1 MPRAVSET
9 VATASQMQR
18 NCVHR
23 GAGHGYA
30 APEMLGVRVVGHLE
44 LTLDGEP
51 LRAPSGRPAR
61 SLLGWLST
69 HPGIHPRGVVAAAL
83 WPDVTDESARASLRT
98 ALSAVRDSVGA
109 AAQIA
114 LPADRQTVGL
124 ADPPHV
130 SVDVR
135 EFDELLDA
143 GRPAQALG
151 AISDGE
157 LLPDLDADWVLRER
171 DRHRDRVGDAMSQ
184 LAREA
189 IHDGDRAGAVAWL
202 KRRAELDP
210 FDEGAHREL
219 IEELDR
225 AGDRAAALSVYNR
238 LADRL
243 RRELAVAPSAATRR
257 LAASLRAPDPPPS
270 AAAAAR
276 GDDPRN
282 PPLPRRLQAARWPR
296 PFVGRSDALARL
308 SSAWAAAQD
317 GGPGLAVVIGEA
329 GIGKSRLAAQF
340 AAELHAGGA
349 AVIAGA
355 AQEEQLWAYQ
365 PIVDA
370 LRLTAGDAFP
380 AVTGLVD
387 DAVARAQVHER
398 LASLL
403 EQASGGRALLLVLD
417 DAHWADPDTLAFLRN
432 VAGRGLAVPMLT
444 VVTARVGE
452 YAGDSPLGRTLSA
465 IMRDA
470 AVTQIAIDGLDL
482 SETAALVA
490 ARAGRPTL
498 AHADL
503 EALLRRT
510 SGNPFFVEALIDAG
524 LTEPG
529 AVVPRGLAELLVS
542 RVQALGP
549 QVAAALE
556 AAAVAGRE
564 FDPGLVA
571 GIAGI
576 ELDEAVAALD
586 RAVDAQLV
594 TTVTERPGRMSFVH
608 DLVHEALSVKLA
620 PGRSASLHARAV
632 DVLEPRAADGA
643 DDALTA
649 AAGHAIAAL
658 PAIAVQRAG
667 ELAERAGLRLVAGR
681 APADAA
687 QLLGSALTACEDAG
701 APIALCVRLRLALGD
716 ALRAAGSDEAV
727 ATFESALS
735 QARRTGDG
743 GLVARAAVGA
753 VGPVVTIS
761 AVDRGRVAILEE
773 ALDALDDDQSALAAQ
788 AQARLAVELAYD
800 ADTDRRA
807 RLSATALSTARARG
821 EPRTLAAALG
831 ARHVVLWGPDHTS
844 ERLPLADEMLAL
856 ARRAD
861 DPALELQARTW
872 RIVDLEEL
880 GDGAA
885 LEAELDAYAAT
896 AARVPH
902 SALAWYV
909 PAWQSTRAF
918 LAGRPARAREL
929 QRQAVRLGRRV
940 GDTNVQFVQ
949 RLQFILALADER
961 AHDIDILWQ
970 TDRVRKSPVSW
981 AYRALSTW
989 AMAADGQ
996 LDEARWE
1003 LRAQRRAGVP
1013 RSWPRDTNWLSAAK
1027 ELSEAACV
1035 LGDLE
1040 VGADLEELLE
1050 PFAERIFV
1058 SGRALMCMGSVWGAL
1073 GRLAALRGDL
1083 DRAVQCFEQA
1093 IDRDEHAGAL
1103 IWAMNHRLRLGETL
1117 LARGQ
1122 AAEAVPLLKLVAA
1135 RAPDMGLSHLAE
1147 HARCATISA

>member
-1 MPRAVSET
+1 
-9 VATASQMQR
+9 
-18 NCVHR
+18 
-23 GAGHGYA
+23 
-30 APEMLGVRVVGHLE
+30 MLGVCVVGRLE

-51 LRAPSGRPAR
+51 LQAPPGRPAR
-61 SLLGWLST
+61 SLLGWLAT
-69 HPGIHPRGVVAAAL
+69 HPGNHPRGVVAAAL

-98 ALSAVRDSVGA
+98 ALSAVRDSLGA
-109 AAQIA
+109 GAQIA
-114 LPADRQTVGL
+114 LCADRQTVGL
-124 ADPPHV
+124 GAMPEV

-135 EFDELLDA
+135 EFDALFDA
-143 GRPAQALG
+143 GRPAQALA
-151 AISDGE
+151 AIGDGE
-157 LLPDLDADWVLRER
+157 LLPGLDADWVLRAR
-171 DRHRDRVGDAMSQ
+171 DRHRDRVGDAMAQ
-184 LAREA
+184 LARDA
-189 IHDGDRAGAVAWL
+189 QAAGDRPGAVAWL

-257 LAASLRAPDPPPS
+257 LAASLRDVEPPPS
-270 AAAAAR
+270 AAATPKD
-276 GDDPRN
+276 GGPL
-282 PPLPRRLQAARWPR
+282 PPLPRRLQPTRWPR
-296 PFVGRSDALARL
+296 PFVGRDDALARL

-317 GGPGLAVVIGEA
+317 GGPAFAVVAGEP

-340 AAELHAGGA
+340 ASEVHAGGA

-370 LRLTAGDAFP
+370 LRPVAGDEFP
-380 AVTGLVD
+380 VVTGVVD
-387 DAVARAQVHER
+387 AGVARAQLHER

-403 EQASGGRALLLVLD
+403 EQASGGRPLLLVLD
-417 DAHWADPDTLAFLRN
+417 DMHWADPDTLAFLRS
-432 VAGRGLAVPMLT
+432 VAGRGLAVPMLA
-444 VVTARVGE
+444 VATARVGE
-452 YAGDSPLGRTLSA
+452 YAGDTPLGRTISA

-470 AVTQIAIDGLDL
+470 AVTQISIDGLDL

-510 SGNPFFVEALIDAG
+510 SGNPFFLEALMDAG

-529 AVVPRGLAELLVS
+529 ALVPRGLAELLVS

-549 QVAAALE
+549 QVAAALQ

-594 TTVTERPGRMSFVH
+594 TAISERPGRMAFVH
-608 DLVHEALSVKLA
+608 DLVHEALTVKLA

-643 DDALTA
+643 DEALTA

-667 ELAERAGLRLVAGR
+667 ELAERAGLRLIAGR
-681 APADAA
+681 APSDAA
-687 QLLGSALTACEDAG
+687 QLLGGALTACEDAG
-701 APIALCVRLRLALGD
+701 ASIGLCVRLRLALGD

-735 QARRTGDG
+735 HARRTGDG
-743 GLVARAAVGA
+743 ELVARAALGV

-773 ALDALDDDQSALAAQ
+773 ALDALASEESVLAAQ
-788 AQARLAVELAYD
+788 SQARLAVELAYD
-800 ADTDRRA
+800 ADTDRRQ
-807 RLSATALSTARARG
+807 RLSATALSTARALAD
-821 EPRTLAAALG
+821 PRTLAAALG

-856 ARRAD
+856 AKRAD
-861 DPALELQARTW
+861 DPVVELQARTW

-885 LEAELDAYAAT
+885 LEAELEAYAVT

-909 PAWQSTRAF
+909 PAWQSSRSF
-918 LAGRPARAREL
+918 LAGRPARARAL
-929 QRQAVRLGRRV
+929 QRQAVRLGRQASD
-940 GDTNVQFVQ
+940 GNVQFVQ
-949 RLQFILALADER
+949 RLEFILALADER
-961 AHDIDILWQ
+961 AHDIDLLWQ
-970 TDRVRKSPVSW
+970 TDRVHKSPVGW
-981 AYRALSTW
+981 AYRALNTW
-989 AMAADGQ
+989 ALAADGQ
-996 LDEARWE
+996 IEEARRE
-1003 LRAQRRAGVP
+1003 LQAQRRAGAP

-1040 VGADLEELLE
+1040 VAADLEELLE
-1050 PFAERIFV
+1050 PFAERMVV
-1058 SGRALMCMGSVWGAL
+1058 SARALMCMGSVWGAL

-1083 DRAVQCFEQA
+1083 ERAVDCFELA
-1093 IDRDEHAGAL
+1093 IDRDERAGAL
-1103 IWAMNHRLRLGETL
+1103 IWAMHHRLRLGEAL
-1117 LARGQ
+1117 LARGRP
-1122 AAEAVPLLKLVAA
+1122 AEALPLLKLVAA
-1135 RAPDMGLSHLAE
+1135 RAPDMGMSRLAE
-1147 HARCATISA
+1147 HARCATISP

>member
-1 MPRAVSET
+1 
-9 VATASQMQR
+9 
-18 NCVHR
+18 
-23 GAGHGYA
+23 
-30 APEMLGVRVVGHLE
+30 MLGVRVVGRLE

-51 LRAPSGRPAR
+51 LQAPSGRPAR
-61 SLLGWLST
+61 SLLGWLAT
-69 HPGIHPRGVVAAAL
+69 HPGSHPRGVVAAAL

-98 ALSAVRDSVGA
+98 ALSAVRDSLGA
-109 AAQIA
+109 GAQIA
-114 LPADRQTVGL
+114 LAADRQTVGL
-124 ADPPHV
+124 AAPPHV
-130 SVDVR
+130 SIDVR
-135 EFDELLDA
+135 EFDALLDA
-143 GRPAQALG
+143 GHPAQALA
-151 AISDGE
+151 AIGDGE
-157 LLPDLDADWVLRER
+157 LLPGLDADWVLRER
-171 DRHRDRVGDAMSQ
+171 DRHRDRVGDAMAQ
-184 LAREA
+184 LARDA
-189 IHDGDRAGAVAWL
+189 QAAGDRAGAVAWL

-225 AGDRAAALSVYNR
+225 EGDRAAALSVYNR

-257 LAASLRAPDPPPS
+257 LAASLRGVEPPPS
-270 AAAAAR
+270 AAAAPND
-276 GDDPRN
+276 GGEL
-282 PPLPRRLQAARWPR
+282 PPLPRRLQPARWAR

-308 SSAWAAAQD
+308 SSAWAAAQA
-317 GGPGLAVVIGEA
+317 GEPAFAVVAGEP

-340 AAELHAGGA
+340 AAEVHAGGA

-370 LRLTAGDAFP
+370 LRPAAGDELP
-380 AVTGLVD
+380 VVTGVVD
-387 DAVARAQVHER
+387 DGAARAQLHER
-398 LASLL
+398 LATLL
-403 EQASGGRALLLVLD
+403 EQASGGRSLLLVLD
-417 DAHWADPDTLAFLRN
+417 DMHWADPDTLAFLRS
-432 VAGRGLAVPMLT
+432 VAGRGLAVPMLA
-444 VVTARVGE
+444 VATARAGE
-452 YAGDSPLGRTLSA
+452 YAGDSPLGRTISA

-470 AVTQIAIDGLDL
+470 TVTQIGIDGLDL

-510 SGNPFFVEALIDAG
+510 SGNPFFLEALMDAG

-549 QVAAALE
+549 QVAAALQ

-571 GIAGI
+571 GIADI
-576 ELDEAVAALD
+576 DLDEAIAALD

-594 TTVTERPGRMSFVH
+594 TAVSERPGRMAFVH
-608 DLVHEALSVKLA
+608 DLVHEALTIKLR

-632 DVLEPRAADGA
+632 DVLEPRAAAGA

-658 PAIAVQRAG
+658 PAIDVQRAG

-687 QLLGSALTACEDAG
+687 QLLAGALTACEDAG
-701 APIALCVRLRLALGD
+701 APIALCVRLRLTLGD
-716 ALRAAGSDEAV
+716 ALRAAGSEEAGE
-727 ATFESALS
+727 TFESALT

-743 GLVARAAVGA
+743 ALVARAALGVA
-753 VGPVVTIS
+753 GPVVTIS

-773 ALDALDDDQSALAAQ
+773 ALDALAGEESALAAQ
-788 AQARLAVELAYD
+788 AQSRLAVELAYD
-800 ADTDRRA
+800 ADTDRRE

-821 EPRTLAAALG
+821 DPRTLAAALG
-831 ARHVVLWGPDHTS
+831 ARHVVLWGPDHTG

-909 PAWQSTRAF
+909 AAWQSSRAF

-949 RLQFILALADER
+949 RAEFILALADDR

-970 TDRVRKSPVSW
+970 TDRVRKSPVGW

-996 LDEARWE
+996 VEEARRA
-1003 LRAQRRAGVP
+1003 LKAQRRAGVP

-1035 LGDLE
+1035 LDDLE
-1040 VGADLEELLE
+1040 VAADLEELLE
-1050 PFAERIFV
+1050 PFAERMVV
-1058 SGRALMCMGSVWGAL
+1058 SARALMCMGSVWGAL

-1083 DRAVQCFEQA
+1083 HRAVECFELA
-1093 IDRDEHAGAL
+1093 IDRDERAGAL
-1103 IWAMNHRLRLGETL
+1103 IWAMHHRLRLGETL

-1122 AAEAVPLLKLVAA
+1122 AVEALPLLKLVAA
-1135 RAPDMGLSHLAE
+1135 RAPDMGLSRLAE

>member
-1 MPRAVSET
+1 
-9 VATASQMQR
+9 
-18 NCVHR
+18 
-23 GAGHGYA
+23 
-30 APEMLGVRVVGHLE
+30 MLGVRVVGRLE

-51 LRAPSGRPAR
+51 LQAPSGRPAR
-61 SLLGWLST
+61 SLLGWLAT
-69 HPGIHPRGVVAAAL
+69 HPGSHPRGVVAAAL

-98 ALSAVRDSVGA
+98 ALSAVRDSLGA
-109 AAQIA
+109 GAQIA
-114 LPADRQTVGL
+114 LAADRQTVGL
-124 ADPPHV
+124 AAPPHV
-130 SVDVR
+130 SIDVR
-135 EFDELLDA
+135 EFDALLDA
-143 GRPAQALG
+143 GHPAQALA
-151 AISDGE
+151 AIGDGE
-157 LLPDLDADWVLRER
+157 LLPGLDADWVLRER
-171 DRHRDRVGDAMSQ
+171 DRHRDRVGDAIAQ
-184 LAREA
+184 LARDA
-189 IHDGDRAGAVAWL
+189 QAAGDRAGAVAWL

-225 AGDRAAALSVYNR
+225 EGDRAAALSVYNR

-257 LAASLRAPDPPPS
+257 LVASLRGVEPPPS
-270 AAAAAR
+270 AAAAPND
-276 GDDPRN
+276 GGGL
-282 PPLPRRLQAARWPR
+282 PPLPRRLQPARWAR

-308 SSAWAAAQD
+308 SSAWAAAQA
-317 GGPGLAVVIGEA
+317 GEPAFAVVAGEP

-340 AAELHAGGA
+340 AAEVHAGGA

-370 LRLTAGDAFP
+370 LRPAAGDELP
-380 AVTGLVD
+380 VVTGVVD
-387 DAVARAQVHER
+387 DGAARAQLHER
-398 LASLL
+398 LATLL
-403 EQASGGRALLLVLD
+403 EQASGGRSLLLVLD
-417 DAHWADPDTLAFLRN
+417 DMHWADPDTLAFLRS
-432 VAGRGLAVPMLT
+432 VAGRGLAVPMLA
-444 VVTARVGE
+444 VATARVGE
-452 YAGDSPLGRTLSA
+452 YAGDSPLGRTISA

-470 AVTQIAIDGLDL
+470 TVTQIGIDGLDL

-510 SGNPFFVEALIDAG
+510 SGNPFFLEALMDAG

-549 QVAAALE
+549 QVAAALQ

-571 GIAGI
+571 GIAEI
-576 ELDEAVAALD
+576 DLDEAIAALD

-594 TTVTERPGRMSFVH
+594 TAVSERPGRMAFVH
-608 DLVHEALSVKLA
+608 DLVHEALTIKLR

-632 DVLEPRAADGA
+632 DVLEPRAAAGA

-658 PAIAVQRAG
+658 PAIDVQRAG

-687 QLLGSALTACEDAG
+687 QLLAGALTACEDAG
-701 APIALCVRLRLALGD
+701 APIALCVRLRLTLGD
-716 ALRAAGSDEAV
+716 ALRAAGSEEAGE
-727 ATFESALS
+727 TFESALT

-743 GLVARAAVGA
+743 ALVARAALGVA
-753 VGPVVTIS
+753 GPVVTIS

-773 ALDALDDDQSALAAQ
+773 ALDALAGEESALAAQ
-788 AQARLAVELAYD
+788 AQSRLAVELAYD
-800 ADTDRRA
+800 ADTDRRE

-821 EPRTLAAALG
+821 DPRTLAAALG
-831 ARHVVLWGPDHTS
+831 ARHVVLWGPDHTG

-880 GDGAA
+880 GDSAA

-909 PAWQSTRAF
+909 AAWQSSRAF
-918 LAGRPARAREL
+918 LAGHPARAREL

-949 RLQFILALADER
+949 RAEFILALADDR

-970 TDRVRKSPVSW
+970 TDRVRKSPVGW

-996 LDEARWE
+996 VEEARRA
-1003 LRAQRRAGVP
+1003 LKAQRRAGVP

-1035 LGDLE
+1035 LDDLE
-1040 VGADLEELLE
+1040 VAADLEELLE
-1050 PFAERIFV
+1050 PFAERMVV
-1058 SGRALMCMGSVWGAL
+1058 SARALMCMGSVWGAL

-1083 DRAVQCFEQA
+1083 DRAVECFELA
-1093 IDRDEHAGAL
+1093 IDRDERAGAL
-1103 IWAMNHRLRLGETL
+1103 IWAMHHRLRLGETL

-1122 AAEAVPLLKLVAA
+1122 AVEALPLLKLVAA
-1135 RAPDMGLSHLAE
+1135 GAPDMGLSRLAE
-1147 HARCATISA
+1147 HARCATISV